1 MGDTGVGGTRES
13 PVPMASGRPQ
23 GCVPAY
29 AQAPAV
35 QHRFTRPPLAL
46 PANPALSRTPMT
58 RTTLLTAALLLASL
72 QAHATRGTPATT
84 LPLPPP
90 AATPADSPLQRQTGM
105 TVLEGSH
112 GGPVIIRS
120 VEPDSLVGGDRL
132 DFTVLDA
139 DGDGAV
145 DRREAASDA
154 SLRAEF
160 DRVDANRDG
169 RLDRDELAGWIL

>member
-1 MGDTGVGGTRES
+1 MGDTGAGGTRES
-13 PVPMASGRPQ
+13 PAPMASGRPQ
-23 GCVPAY
+23 GWVPAH
-29 AQAPAV
+29 AQAPVV
-35 QHRFTRPPLAL
+35 QHRFTRPPLAWPTTPCH
-46 PANPALSRTPMT
+46 PAAPMT
-58 RTTLLTAALLLASL
+58 RTALFAALLLASTDAL
-72 QAHATRGTPATT
+72 AGRGTSATT

-90 AATPADSPLQRQTGM
+90 AATPADAPLQRQTGM

-139 DGDGAV
+139 DGDGTV

>member
-13 PVPMASGRPQ
+13 PAPMASGRPQ
-23 GCVPAY
+23 GWVPAH
-29 AQAPAV
+29 AQAPVV

-58 RTTLLTAALLLASL
+58 RTALLTAILLLASL
-72 QAHATRGTPATT
+72 QAQATRGTPATT

-90 AATPADSPLQRQTGM
+90 AATPADAPLQRQTGM
-105 TVLEGSH
+105 TVL
-112 GGPVIIRS
+112 
-120 VEPDSLVGGDRL
+120 
-132 DFTVLDA
+132 DA
-139 DGDGAV
+139 DGDGTV

>member
-1 MGDTGVGGTRES
+1 MGIS
-13 PVPMASGRPQ
+13 W
-23 GCVPAY
+23 
-29 AQAPAV
+29 
-35 QHRFTRPPLAL
+35 
-46 PANPALSRTPMT
+46 
-58 RTTLLTAALLLASL
+58 
-72 QAHATRGTPATT
+72 
-84 LPLPPP
+84 
-90 AATPADSPLQRQTGM
+90 M
-105 TVLEGSH
+105 TVLAAVPWTEVIKNAPKVAEGARKLWSSA
-112 GGPVIIRS
+112 GRKGAAAVIIRS